1 MNWRIVWAIARKDIV
16 DAIKNMYILFAL
28 VLPVGMSLLL
38 GVVFP
43 SEQEILTMTVAVYD
57 PGGSRL
63 VSVLRELPETQVRD
77 VASAEELAEVVR
89 KDATGGLI
97 VPAGFDAAVSAGQQP
112 DLTVYLNRRRGG
124 GELAVFQRMVEQQ
137 VWAMVGQSYP
147 VKISWMDV
155 ENPAGIQ
162 KPGGF
167 QLQDYMLVIF
177 LVMGLAMVG
186 TFMVPT
192 LLVEEKEKHTLDALL
207 ISPARPAEV
216 MAGKALT
223 GLVYC
228 LLISGLLIVLNRG
241 WTGNWPMTLVALVV
255 GSLFVVAVGLLMG
268 GLFHTTNQVNTWSSI
283 VMLALM
289 IPSWSGIF
297 GNPPIVEQLFD
308 LVPTHYM
315 ANVLQ
320 LSLAGE
326 ASLGRVWMDL
336 AVLGGSTILVL
347 GAVLRVLRRENR

>member
-1 MNWRIVWAIARKDIV
+1 MNWRVVWAIARKDIV
-16 DAIKNMYILFAL
+16 DAIKNLYILFAL
-28 VLPVGMSLLL
+28 VLPVAMSLLL
-38 GVVFP
+38 GVIFP
-43 SEQEILTMTVAVYD
+43 SQEEIQTMTIAVYD
-57 PGGSRL
+57 PGASRL
-63 VSVLRELPETQVRD
+63 VSSLRELPDIRVRE

-89 KDATGGLI
+89 KDAAGGLI

-137 VWAMVGQSYP
+137 VWAVVDQP
-147 VKISWMDV
+147 FPAKISWTDLG
-155 ENPAGIQ
+155 NPAGIQ

-167 QLQDYMLVIF
+167 QFQAYLLILF
-177 LVMGLAMVG
+177 LVMSLAMVG
-186 TFMVPT
+186 TFVVPT

-216 MAGKALT
+216 VAGKALT
-223 GLVYC
+223 GLLYS
-228 LLISGLLIVLNRG
+228 LLIAGVLIVLNRG
-241 WTGNWPMTLVALVV
+241 WTGNWPMTVLALLL

-289 IPSWSGIF
+289 IPSWSGVF
-297 GNPPIVEQLFD
+297 GNPPMMERLFD

-320 LSLAGE
+320 LSMAGE
-326 ASLGRVWMDL
+326 AALGRVWMDL
-336 AVLGGSTILVL
+336 AALGGSTILAL
-347 GAVLRVLRRENR
+347 GAVLWVLRRQSR

>member
-28 VLPVGMSLLL
+28 VLPVAMSLLL
-38 GVVFP
+38 GVIFP
-43 SEQEILTMTVAVYD
+43 SEEEVQTMTIAVYD
-57 PGGSRL
+57 PDGSRL
-63 VSVLRELPETQVRD
+63 VSSLRGLPDTLVRE
-77 VASAEELAEVVR
+77 VTSAEELEQVVR

-97 VPAGFDAAVSAGQQP
+97 VPAGFDAAVIAGQQP

-124 GELAVFQRMVEQQ
+124 GELTVFQRMVEQQ
-137 VWAMVGQSYP
+137 VWAVVGQP
-147 VKISWMDV
+147 FPAKISWTDLGT
-155 ENPAGIQ
+155 PFGIQ

-167 QLQDYMLVIF
+167 QLQNYILVIF
-177 LVMGLAMVG
+177 VVLGLAMVG

-223 GLVYC
+223 GLVYS
-228 LLISGLLIVLNRG
+228 LLISGVLIVLNRG
-241 WTGNWPMTLVALVV
+241 WTGNWPMTLVALLL

-268 GLFHTTNQVNTWSSI
+268 GLFHTTNQVNTWASV

-289 IPSWSGIF
+289 IPSWSGMF
-297 GNPPIVEQLFD
+297 GNPPTVERLFD
-308 LVPTHYM
+308 LIPTHYM
-315 ANVLQ
+315 ANLLQ
-320 LSLAGE
+320 LSLVGE
-326 ASLGRVWMDL
+326 ASLGRVWVDL
-336 AVLGGSTILVL
+336 AVLGGSTILAL
-347 GAVLRVLRRENR
+347 GAVLWVLRRAKR